1 MCPKQDTQRGCRM
14 GTGRSIELPCT
25 SPTPPPLLPFNRAK
39 GQPCTKLR
47 RGEHINVCVHTVF
60 MQKYMAGLECT
71 DAHRKKNNYPSLSK
85 KFIYTLYMSKRTLQF
100 LDSHTHTH
108 SSIHLQLILD
118 CTADVLIQNNSHCSS
133 PAFLP
138 PPTTISS
145 AHTCMYT
152 HKPSCLHIHTAG
164 VSARVIQ
171 IKSIS
176 LEVPTQPPPPPLLP
190 PHCSS
195 CPGQPG
201 HTGQYRGAYHPLPQ
215 LEGERWRERWDGMK

>member
-1 MCPKQDTQRGCRM
+1 MHRCTQKKKQL
-14 GTGRSIELPCT
+14 S
-25 SPTPPPLLPFNRAK
+25 
-39 GQPCTKLR
+39 QPIKKIYIHPVYV
-47 RGEHINVCVHTVF
+47 EAYAIVF
-60 MQKYMAGLECT
+60 RLT
-71 DAHRKKNNYPSLSK
+71 
-85 KFIYTLYMSKRTLQF
+85 
-100 LDSHTHTH
+100 HTHTH